1 VFYYNAIRR
10 ETKMSKTKAKFST
23 KQLVVMAM
31 IAAMG
36 IVLEKY
42 LGNTGPKN
50 FRLPSSYIAMAM
62 SGMLYGPVPTM
73 LVATVIDILA
83 NLGSDFNPVFV
94 FIACFQGLLYGLTMH
109 KKSEKVPELLQAI
122 IAQGVVTVLIYWTA
136 NTLALYF
143 MYGVPITPIK
153 FLRTLVTYP
162 LQVYTLYLLLRYR
175 KPFEQHA
182 Q

>member
-1 VFYYNAIRR
+1 MNTQA
-10 ETKMSKTKAKFST
+10 KAKFST

-42 LGNTGPKN
+42 MGNIGPKN

-62 SGMLYGPVPTM
+62 SGMLYGPVPSM
-73 LVATVIDILA
+73 LVATIIDILA
-83 NLGSDFNPVFV
+83 NLGSDFNPIFTV
-94 FIACFQGLLYGLTMH
+94 IACVQGLIYGLTMH
-109 KKSEKVPELLQAI
+109 KQSSKVPELLQAI
-122 IAQGVVTVLIYWTA
+122 VSQGIVTVLIYWTA

-175 KPFEQHA
+175 KPFEQLA
-182 Q
+182 L